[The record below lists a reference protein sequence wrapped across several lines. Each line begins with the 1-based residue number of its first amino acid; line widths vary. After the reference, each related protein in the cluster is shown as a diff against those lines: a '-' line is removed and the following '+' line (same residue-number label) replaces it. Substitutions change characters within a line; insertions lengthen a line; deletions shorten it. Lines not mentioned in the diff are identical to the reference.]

1 MFATTIRFT
10 MPPDTDWERLRQLAI
25 RRAFEV
31 YRSMPGLRAKAF
43 IFSPERS
50 EFGGNYVWDTQDDAE
65 SYLRSPAWRT
75 TVAALGEPEIERTEV
90 EDRLRD
96 ALQTRAKTTRE
107 LAITWRIARGATNW
121 QINSPTI
128 PRWG

>member
-43 IFSPERS
+43 VFSPERS

-65 SYLRSPAWRT
+65 AFLRSDAWR
-75 TVAALGEPEIERTEV
+75 AAMSLYGEPRVERAEV
-90 EDRLRD
+90 CAYVECGDLVFPPDYEQRPS
-96 ALQTRAKTTRE
+96 APQ
-107 LAITWRIARGATNW
+107 GAAA
-121 QINSPTI
+121 SP
-128 PRWG
+128 

>member
-43 IFSPERS
+43 VFSPERS

-65 SYLRSPAWRT
+65 AFLRSDAWR
-75 TVAALGEPEIERTEV
+75 AAMALYGEPRVERAEV
-90 EDRLRD
+90 CAYVECGDLVFPPEYEQRSS
-96 ALQTRAKTTRE
+96 ASE
-107 LAITWRIARGATNW
+107 GAAA
-121 QINSPTI
+121 SP
-128 PRWG
+128 